1 VVAEETPKGLA
12 SNRFKSLV
20 EQRSGGRIRVQVFPN
35 AQLYGDHDEMLALQ
49 LGAVDLVAPSLSK
62 FGHIG
67 LPEFELFDLPFLFE
81 DLAAVRRV
89 TLGPLGQKL
98 LAGLQRQGLVGLGF
112 FDNGFKQMSANRP
125 LLEPKDF
132 VGLRMRIQASRVIAA
147 QMRAL
152 GARPVILPF
161 SETHRAL
168 ATGVVDG
175 TENPVSNF
183 WTQAMHDVQTDLSL
197 TDHGYLGY
205 AVVTNQHLWRS
216 LSTPDR
222 ELISLAMQHALVYA
236 NQIAD
241 QQNALALS
249 ALRSAGTTRIH
260 TLRPDQRSKLR
271 QAVQPVARDLEA
283 RLGSDWLNEL
293 RAALQN
299 SG

>member
-1 VVAEETPKGLA
+1 
-12 SNRFKSLV
+12 
-20 EQRSGGRIRVQVFPN
+20 
-35 AQLYGDHDEMLALQ
+35 
-49 LGAVDLVAPSLSK
+49 
-62 FGHIG
+62 
-67 LPEFELFDLPFLFE
+67 
-81 DLAAVRRV
+81 
-89 TLGPLGQKL
+89 
-98 LAGLQRQGLVGLGF
+98 
-112 FDNGFKQMSANRP
+112 
-125 LLEPKDF
+125 
-132 VGLRMRIQASRVIAA
+132 MRIQASRVIAA

-152 GARPVILPF
+152 GARPVILAF

-183 WTQAMHDVQTDLSL
+183 WTQTMHDVQTDLSL

-205 AVVTNQHLWRS
+205 AVVTNQRLWRS

-241 QQNALALS
+241 QQNAVALS

-271 QAVQPVARDLEA
+271 QAVLPVARDLEA
-283 RLGSDWLNEL
+283 RLGNDWLNEL